1 MMIKRLLHLNFV
13 LQIFVSVMATLTFN
27 PFHATVIFWYPLKMF
42 SGGIKRDQWHEMG

>member
-42 SGGIKRDQWHEMG
+42 SGGIKRDQWYEMG